1 MGIRFRQMVR
11 VLLALVFC
19 ASFAYA
25 LQMPER
31 PNARVNDYA
40 SVLSPSEVSS
50 MEQKLSQFEKETSN
64 QVVVAIFPSLDGED
78 VDDFTNRL
86 FEKWHLGQKDRNNGV
101 LLTVFV
107 QDHKVRIEVGYGL
120 EAVLTDAISSQI
132 IRDEIAPEFREQH
145 YAAGLNAAID
155 SIEKATRGEY
165 KAKPQPPQQ
174 PFSYGTIV
182 ILILFVI
189 LWMWLSARRR
199 RSGMYLPG
207 RGYSGCGPM
216 ILFPGGGG
224 GWGSGGGGGGFS
236 GGGGLSGGGGES
248 GSW

>member
-1 MGIRFRQMVR
+1 MRLRF
-11 VLLALVFC
+11 LLIFVFC
-19 ASFAYA
+19 ASLAQA

-31 PNARVNDYA
+31 PGAHVNDYA
-40 SVLSPSEVSS
+40 SVLAPTEVSEL
-50 MEQKLSQFEKETSN
+50 EQKLSQFEKETSN
-64 QVVVAIFPSLDGED
+64 QVVIAIFPTLDGED

-86 FEKWHLGQKDRNNGV
+86 FEKWRLGQKDRNNGV

-132 IRDEIAPEFREQH
+132 IRDDIAPQFREQH
-145 YAAGLNAAID
+145 YAAGLSAAID

-165 KAKPQPPQQ
+165 KAKPQPTQQ
-174 PFSYGTIV
+174 PYSYASIV
-182 ILILFVI
+182 IFVLFII
-189 LWMWLSARRR
+189 LWLWLTTRRR
-199 RSGMYLPG
+199 RSGIYLPG

-216 ILFPGGGG
+216 IFFPGG
-224 GWGSGGGGGGFS
+224 GWGSGGGGGFGGSGGGGFS
-236 GGGGLSGGGGES
+236 GGGGLSGGGGAS